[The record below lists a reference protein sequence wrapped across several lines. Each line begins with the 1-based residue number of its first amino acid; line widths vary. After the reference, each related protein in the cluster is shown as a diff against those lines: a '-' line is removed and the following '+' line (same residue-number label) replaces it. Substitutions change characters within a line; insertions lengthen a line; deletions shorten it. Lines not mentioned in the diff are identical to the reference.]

1 MNVGTEINYFK
12 TKQNKIFQAKSW
24 RLSAKEQRVMES
36 LNLNLKGIL
45 TGIKASAEKGGNR

>member
-36 LNLNLKGIL
+36 LNSNLKRIL